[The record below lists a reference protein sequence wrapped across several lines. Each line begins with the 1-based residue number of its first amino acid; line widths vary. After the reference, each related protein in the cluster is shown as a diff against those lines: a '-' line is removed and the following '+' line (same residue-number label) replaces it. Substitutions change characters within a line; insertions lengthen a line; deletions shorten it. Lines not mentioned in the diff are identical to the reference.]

1 MSSSLP
7 LPHLLALD
15 WGTSRLRAFLM
26 CAGEVVAERE
36 SAHGIQH
43 LPEPGPG
50 GYATALAQLAGDWL
64 EHQPE
69 LPLLACGMVGSA
81 QGWREAPYVPCP
93 ADAAA
98 LAAQAVPVETAHG
111 RPMWIVPGVSCD
123 FAGAAPGRLPDVMR
137 GEETQIVGALAAET
151 VTAVDA
157 EDLAATLG
165 ARRIYILPGTHS
177 KWATV
182 EDGRIVR
189 FSTDLTGELYAVL
202 RAHSILGR
210 LMPTETAPFDDA
222 AFARGVQVGARGDG
236 GLTHQL
242 FSVRTLALAGE
253 LAPAALPDYLSGL
266 LIGHEVANELH
277 AATALSAAVPALIG
291 DPALCARYARAFAL
305 LAAPAPQVLS
315 NTAPRGLWRIAQA
328 RGLIPL

>member
-93 ADAAA
+93 AA
-98 LAAQAVPVETAHG
+98 
-111 RPMWIVPGVSCD
+111 R
-123 FAGAAPGRLPDVMR
+123 
-137 GEETQIVGALAAET
+137 
-151 VTAVDA
+151 
-157 EDLAATLG
+157 
-165 ARRIYILPGTHS
+165 ARRC
-177 KWATV
+177 
-182 EDGRIVR
+182 
-189 FSTDLTGELYAVL
+189 ST
-202 RAHSILGR
+202 
-210 LMPTETAPFDDA
+210 P
-222 AFARGVQVGARGDG
+222 
-236 GLTHQL
+236 
-242 FSVRTLALAGE
+242 
-253 LAPAALPDYLSGL
+253 
-266 LIGHEVANELH
+266 
-277 AATALSAAVPALIG
+277 
-291 DPALCARYARAFAL
+291 CAW
-305 LAAPAPQVLS
+305 P
-315 NTAPRGLWRIAQA
+315 
-328 RGLIPL
+328 

>member
-137 GEETQIVGALAAET
+137 GEETQIAGYLAS
-151 VTAVDA
+151 DPGF
-157 EDLAATLG
+157 DGTLC
-165 ARRIYILPGTHS
+165 LPGTHC
-177 KWATV
+177 KWVRIARGRV
-182 EDGRIVR
+182 EA
-189 FSTDLTGELYAVL
+189 FQTYMTGEMFSLISRQSVL
-202 RAHSILGR
+202 RLSLGGAV
-210 LMPTETAPFDDA
+210 PDA
-222 AFARGVQVGARGDG
+222 GAAASGAADALADPHAAQRE
-236 GLTHQL
+236 L
-242 FSVRTLALAGE
+242 FSLRAGALLHNLVPEQAAGR
-253 LAPAALPDYLSGL
+253 LSGL
-266 LIGHEVANELH
+266 LIGAELG
-277 AATALSAAVPALIG
+277 AARDFWHNRRTIIIG
-291 DPALCARYARAFAL
+291 APE
-305 LAAPAPQVLS
+305 LAALYETPMRTAGADARRMDGAQLVLAGL
-315 NTAPRGLWRIAQA
+315 TAAHLALQETS
-328 RGLIPL
+328 